1 MSEFATL
8 VLATHLG
15 TEEKRVHELFFR
27 RKRKEREKGFEKEVF
42 LLD

>member
-27 RKRKEREKGFEKEVF
+27 KRIEREKGFEKEVF